1 MMTKVT
7 FPLTHCNLLI
17 LLSDSGYELSDT
29 YEAYLQ
35 KARFGRAGE
44 FFSIIRAKQAD
55 CRIELAVIE
64 NYADADKTITVK
76 CTQSESLMRD
86 FYETVAGGDLYT
98 TVFQYADIY
107 PLTES
112 FRSSLEYSAKQIA
125 KLFAENC

>member
-1 MMTKVT
+1 
-7 FPLTHCNLLI
+7 
-17 LLSDSGYELSDT
+17 
-29 YEAYLQ
+29 
-35 KARFGRAGE
+35 
-44 FFSIIRAKQAD
+44 IRGFIRAD

-64 NYADADKTITVK
+64 NYAAADKTITVK
-76 CTQSESLMRD
+76 CTQSESLMRG
-86 FYETVAGGDLYT
+86 FYETVSGGDLYT

>member
-1 MMTKVT
+1 
-7 FPLTHCNLLI
+7 
-17 LLSDSGYELSDT
+17 
-29 YEAYLQ
+29 
-35 KARFGRAGE
+35 
-44 FFSIIRAKQAD
+44 
-55 CRIELAVIE
+55 
-64 NYADADKTITVK
+64 
-76 CTQSESLMRD
+76 MRD

>member
-1 MMTKVT
+1 MTKVT
-7 FPLTHCNLLI
+7 FPLTHCNVLTLLFDAGYA
-17 LLSDSGYELSDT
+17 LSDI

-55 CRIELAVIE
+55 RRIELVVIE

-76 CTQSESLMRD
+76 CTQSESLMCN
-86 FYETVAGGDLYT
+86 FYETVSGGDLYV

-107 PLTES
+107 PLTAS
-112 FRSSLEYSAKQIA
+112 FKSSLEYSAKQIE